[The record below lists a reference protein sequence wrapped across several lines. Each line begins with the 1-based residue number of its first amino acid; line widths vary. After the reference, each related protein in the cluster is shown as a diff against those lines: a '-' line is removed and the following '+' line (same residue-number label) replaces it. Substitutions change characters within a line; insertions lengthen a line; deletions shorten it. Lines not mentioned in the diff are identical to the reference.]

1 VPSLLSSRQKRE
13 RASPLLATKSPPR
26 EPAIT
31 SGAEFDRHIV
41 ANCNCWNEV
50 FSNVLVA
57 FPLEDEDFTPDF
69 EQKGVDM
76 QIGLD
81 MANFSKERSVDR
93 IILVSGDTDC
103 LPAMKHCRIA
113 GLQII
118 LISFPKQKVAPE
130 LVWHS
135 DFVRPIKWP

>member
-1 VPSLLSSRQKRE
+1 MLTAKGIQKYYGN
-13 RASPLLATKSPPR
+13 L
-26 EPAIT
+26 
-31 SGAEFDRHIV
+31 
-41 ANCNCWNEV
+41 W
-50 FSNVLVA
+50 VL
-57 FPLEDEDFTPDF
+57 
-69 EQKGVDM
+69 KGVDM

>member
-1 VPSLLSSRQKRE
+1 
-13 RASPLLATKSPPR
+13 
-26 EPAIT
+26 
-31 SGAEFDRHIV
+31 
-41 ANCNCWNEV
+41 
-50 FSNVLVA
+50 
-57 FPLEDEDFTPDF
+57 
-69 EQKGVDM
+69 M

-118 LISFPKQKVAPE
+118 LIIFPKAEGCARAGLAFGFRAP
-130 LVWHS
+130 
-135 DFVRPIKWP
+135 D